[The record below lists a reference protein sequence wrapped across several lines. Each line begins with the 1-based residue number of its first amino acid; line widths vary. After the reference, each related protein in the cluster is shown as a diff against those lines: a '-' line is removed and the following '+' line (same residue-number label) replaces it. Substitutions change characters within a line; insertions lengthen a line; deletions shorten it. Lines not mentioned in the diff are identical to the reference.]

1 MITGAQIR
9 AARALLRWSAERLAK
24 EAKLGVATVRRADLA
39 DDVTPTMT
47 AANLEAVQRAL
58 EAAGIQFIPENGGGG
73 GVRYQKR
80 RAERKASQG
89 NSEEGSDGP

>member
-39 DDVTPTMT
+39 DDAVPAMT
-47 AANLEAVQRAL
+47 AANLDAIQRAL
-58 EAAGIQFIPENGGGG
+58 EAAGIQFIPQNGGGA
-73 GVRYQKR
+73 GVRYRQR
-80 RAERKASQG
+80 RDEAGTAQ
-89 NSEEGSDGP
+89 D